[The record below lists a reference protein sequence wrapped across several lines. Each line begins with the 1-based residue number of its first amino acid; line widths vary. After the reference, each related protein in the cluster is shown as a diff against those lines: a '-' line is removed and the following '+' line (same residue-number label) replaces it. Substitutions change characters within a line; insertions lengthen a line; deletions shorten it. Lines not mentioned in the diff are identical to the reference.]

1 MDAVGSVQL
10 VDIRV
15 YPDDCDARGH
25 VNQASFL
32 QMFERARWE
41 ALARGPGVGV
51 FSRHGAW
58 PVVRKATVEYY
69 AEALPGD
76 VLQFGTNLT
85 HLGRTSFTLHQTA
98 RRTSDR
104 ALIAEGDLVFVC
116 VDSDGKPVPV
126 PEEIRRFFGT
136 RPSVRAGAFQHLL
149 VRGIA
154 TAVDVQGDGP
164 AVVFLH
170 GFPLDRTMWRHVA
183 APLTGWRRVAPDLR
197 GLGLSDAPAGGYS
210 METYADDIAAL
221 LDVLEIDQAVVCGL
235 SMGGYVT
242 FEFVRR
248 HTDRVRAL
256 ILSNTRAEADTRDGK
271 ASRDEMIQLIQRDGP
286 AAAVELLLPKLL
298 APSSQ
303 ATMPQLVEHIRTMAT
318 SSPPA
323 GLVGALTAMRD
334 RPDASD
340 VLPTI
345 SVPTLVIAGS
355 DDRLIPADRSKRI
368 AELIPEAQYTVIPE
382 AGHLAPME
390 QPTATSRVIGEF
402 LQALL

>member
-1 MDAVGSVQL
+1 
-10 VDIRV
+10 
-15 YPDDCDARGH
+15 
-25 VNQASFL
+25 
-32 QMFERARWE
+32 MFERARWE
-41 ALARGPGVGV
+41 ALARGPGVEV

-69 AEALPGD
+69 AEALPGN

-98 RRTSDR
+98 RRTSDKS
-104 ALIAEGDLVFVC
+104 LIAEGDLVFVC
-116 VDSDGKPVPV
+116 VDPEGKPVQV

-154 TAVDVQGDGP
+154 TAVDIQGDGP
-164 AVVFLH
+164 GILFVH

-183 APLTGWRRVAPDLR
+183 APLTGWRRIAPDLR
-197 GLGLSDAPAGGYS
+197 GLGLSDAPADGYS
-210 METYADDIAAL
+210 MEEYADDLAAL
-221 LDVLEIDQAVVCGL
+221 LDVLAIDKAVICGL

-242 FEFVRR
+242 FEFFRR
-248 HTDRVRAL
+248 HKDRVRAL
-256 ILSNTRAEADTRDGK
+256 ILSNTRAEGDTREGK
-271 ASRDEMIQLIQRDGP
+271 ASRDEMAQLIQRDG
-286 AAAVELLLPKLL
+286 ATAAVEQLLPKLL
-298 APSSQ
+298 SPSSQ
-303 ATMPQLVEHIRTMAT
+303 ATMPQLVEHIRTMGI
-318 SSPPA
+318 SSPAA
-323 GLVGALTAMRD
+323 GLIGALYAMRD
-334 RPDASD
+334 RSDACELLATVD
-340 VLPTI
+340 
-345 SVPTLVIAGS
+345 VPTLVIAGS

-368 AELIPEAQYTVIPE
+368 AELVPDAQYTVIPD

>member
-1 MDAVGSVQL
+1 VTSVPA

-51 FSRHGAW
+51 FTRHGAW

-76 VLQFGTNLT
+76 VLQFGTSLT

-98 RRTSDR
+98 RRASDQR
-104 ALIAEGDLVFVC
+104 LVAEGDLVFVC
-116 VDSDGKPVPV
+116 VDTKGKPTPV
-126 PEEIRRFFGT
+126 PDEIRRFFGT

-164 AVVFLH
+164 GVVFVH
-170 GFPLDRTMWRHVA
+170 GFPLDRTMWRHIV

-197 GLGLSDAPAGGYS
+197 GMGLTDAPEGGYS
-210 METYADDIAAL
+210 LETYADDIVAL
-221 LDVLEIDQAVVCGL
+221 LDVLEIDKAVVCGL
-235 SMGGYVT
+235 SMGGYVALDLM
-242 FEFVRR
+242 RR
-248 HTDRVRAL
+248 HSGRVRAL
-256 ILSNTRAEADTRDGK
+256 ILSNTRAGADTRDAK
-271 ASRDEMIQLIQRDGP
+271 AARDEMIQLVQREGP
-286 AAAVELLLPKLL
+286 GAVIEQLLPKLL

-303 ATMPQLVEHIRTMAT
+303 SAMPQLVEHLRTMAMG
-318 SSPPA
+318 SPTN
-323 GLVGALTAMRD
+323 GLVGALRAMRD
-334 RPDASD
+334 RPDATD
-340 VLPTI
+340 LLPTI
-345 SVPTLVIAGS
+345 DVPTLVVAGKE
-355 DDRLIPADRSKRI
+355 DRLIPAEEGKRL
-368 AELIPEAQYTVIPE
+368 ADAIPGAQFTVIPD

-390 QPTATSRVIGEF
+390 QPTATSRVIAEF